1 VAGHPNNVIMLTS
14 DAYGVLPPISKLT
27 PEQARYHFLSG
38 YTAKVAGT
46 ERGVVEPRATFSACF
61 GAPFMAQPPT
71 VYSRLLGEKVAAHDV
86 RCWLVNTGWTG
97 GPYGDG
103 HRMPIQHTRAMV
115 NAALEGRL
123 DDPPTVEHPVFGL
136 RVPTSCPDVPPG
148 VLDARGTWSDGAAY
162 DDKAE
167 KLAGDFHDNFEP
179 FVADAPA
186 EVAAAG
192 PTAGRR

>member
-1 VAGHPNNVIMLTS
+1 MAGHPNNVIMLTS

-115 NAALEGRL
+115 NAALEGRRSAARTGSG
-123 DDPPTVEHPVFGL
+123 PRPA
-136 RVPTSCPDVPPG
+136 TSAS
-148 VLDARGTWSDGAAY
+148 ARRAVSTWTG
-162 DDKAE
+162 
-167 KLAGDFHDNFEP
+167 
-179 FVADAPA
+179 
-186 EVAAAG
+186 
-192 PTAGRR
+192 GRRPGARRGSGGRRGRPSMG